1 MFKKSEKKYDWIE
14 EGNVNVGIEGRN
26 GYHQAMFLA
35 SWVRARAKGLDFFG
49 RLWEVD
55 ERLCEWDGGVGE
67 VEREE
72 PGGWGA
78 EAPGGSDGDW

>member
-1 MFKKSEKKYDWIE
+1 MFKKSEKIYDWI

-49 RLWEVD
+49 RL
-55 ERLCEWDGGVGE
+55 
-67 VEREE
+67 
-72 PGGWGA
+72 
-78 EAPGGSDGDW
+78 